1 MEVRMRQ
8 WIAVVVALM
17 CLVPGAVAPSEGQTS
32 SLIGGGLT
40 ALPTTSIGPDLL
52 RNGGFES
59 VNGAL
64 PISWS
69 SGTGVALDQSVKH
82 SGQFSYR
89 GTGNFVS
96 PQQTVNVKKGLY
108 RLSGWI
114 RTQGVGSGAANGV
127 RLQFDQRPAANAW
140 KSTDTIFGTHD
151 WTRFELA
158 NLVVTQDSTVTVRL
172 ANYNNT
178 TGTVWFDD
186 IRLEEQRGPAVDVFL
201 LHPNFRGMLFDDQ
214 PQSMRFDVSVNPPS
228 GDASD
233 YRVSATLK
241 DEVSGQVVATET
253 YPGAA
258 NFVAELDGGG
268 MAMGR
273 AYLATFS
280 LQDSA
285 GTTVSTYPA
294 YRVSRA
300 PAAARSQMNIAFDS
314 KNRVLVHG
322 VPRFVLGVYDS
333 QGSYSTH
340 DDAWES
346 QLWSP
351 TGQRRMNGMKINFY
365 LNYWMG
371 EAPADAMK
379 ALMTNLQKHGV
390 MYLQTGNCFDD
401 FATGPEFLI
410 NGPDSYVTDLNSHD
424 GLGGF
429 YTVDECVATLAPSAF
444 QQYDRLRR
452 LAPDTL
458 TFTTNFGTPELTLW
472 RDSADVLSTDP
483 YPLFGA
489 APAGGYDHGEVA
501 DWTALTRDTVKDARP
516 IMTVL
521 QFFKFTAQGRF
532 PTLAEMRNHA
542 WMAVAEGAKGLW
554 WWSLGA
560 NALSAVCS
568 DWCAERTGYMNNLK
582 AVVNELADLEPV
594 LLADDAPGA
603 LAGNSNPATIRTKVK
618 LVDGRG
624 YIIAYNATNTTT
636 SATFRWNTA
645 PGTVSVNAERRSLGV
660 STNSFTDSFGPFAAH
675 VYVITNGG
683 NAGGGSTSGGGGGTT
698 TPGGPSVTFTNVTEG
713 ATLSSGFTVK
723 MAGSGGTGGGYT
735 YQLQLDGSLIYTG
748 TSPSMLWNTTTA
760 ANGDHELTATV
771 TDSAKQKGSAKRT
784 VNVKNGVATP
794 PPAPG
799 AVALFVTEPL
809 EGKVL
814 SGPTKA
820 IVWVNGAKAGSNVYT
835 LSVGGLTVATMTTAD
850 TTAVTIPWT
859 TDNAPAGDQVLT
871 ASVRDSGGK
880 TASSTVPITIKH
892 TSTGILTAGFSGPA
906 AGSTVSGTVA
916 IGLTASGGNG
926 PYSYRLA
933 LDGTQVA
940 TSASYAWNTT
950 KGTNGGHNFVVT
962 VTDSDG
968 RSATATRPFFV
979 SNGGSTP
986 PPPAPKPGTA
996 FNVFITQP
1004 DNAQVVRGTSWVVLW
1019 AEGTTGSSNIFTLK
1033 VDGATVGTYTTPNRG
1048 PVTIPWNTKTKPN
1061 GNHTLSGSVRDASGK
1076 VISTSITVNV
1086 RN

>member
-1 MEVRMRQ
+1 MRQ

-17 CLVPGAVAPSEGQTS
+17 CIALGAVTPAVGQTS

-40 ALPTTSIGPDLL
+40 ALPTTTVGPDLL
-52 RNGGFES
+52 KNGGFES
-59 VNGAL
+59 VNGGL

-69 SGTGVALDQSVKH
+69 SGKGMALDQSVKH
-82 SGQFSYR
+82 SGTYSYR
-89 GTGNFVS
+89 GTGAFVS
-96 PQQTVNVKKGLY
+96 PAQTLNVKKGMY
-108 RLSGWI
+108 RLSGWV
-114 RTQGVGSGAANGV
+114 RTSGVGSGVGHGV
-127 RLQFDQRPAANAW
+127 RLQFDQRPAAAEW
-140 KSTDTIFGTHD
+140 KNTDTIFGTRD

-172 ANYNNT
+172 ENFNST

-214 PQSMRFDVSVNPPS
+214 PQTMRFDVSVNPPS
-228 GDASD
+228 GDPSD

-241 DEVSGQVVATET
+241 DEATGGVVATET

-273 AYLATFS
+273 PYLATFS
-280 LQDSA
+280 LQNSA
-285 GTTVSTYPA
+285 GTTISTYPA
-294 YRVSRA
+294 YRVSRV
-300 PAAARSQMNIAFDS
+300 PAAARAQMNIAFDS

-333 QGSYSTH
+333 QGSYGTN
-340 DDAWES
+340 DDIWEN

-351 TGQRRMNGMKINFY
+351 TGERRMNGMKINFY

-371 EAPADAMK
+371 EAPADGMK

-401 FATGPEFLI
+401 GAAGSQFLI
-410 NGPDSYVTDLNSHD
+410 NGADSYVTDLNSHD

-429 YTVDECVATLAPSAF
+429 YTVDECLATLVPSTF
-444 QQYDRLRR
+444 KQYDRLRR

-458 TFTTNFGTPELTLW
+458 TFSTNFGTPELTLW
-472 RDSADVLSTDP
+472 RDSADILSTDP

-501 DWTALTRDTVKDARP
+501 DWTALTRNTVKDARP

-521 QFFKFTAQGRF
+521 QFFKFTAQGRY
-532 PTLAEMRNHA
+532 PTLTEMRNHA

-560 NALSAVCS
+560 NALSEVCS
-568 DWCAERTGYMNNLK
+568 NWCAERTGYMNNLK

-603 LAGNSNPATIRTKVK
+603 LIGNSNPAAIHTKVK
-618 LVDGRG
+618 LVDGHG
-624 YIIAYNATNTTT
+624 YVIAYNSTNTTT
-636 SATFRWNTA
+636 SATFRWNTV
-645 PGTVSVNAERRSLGV
+645 PGTVSVNAERRTLGV
-660 STNSFTDSFGPFAAH
+660 SSNSFTDSFGPFAAH
-675 VYVITNGG
+675 VYVIANGG
-683 NAGGGSTSGGGGGTT
+683 VSAGGSTSGGGGGTT
-698 TPGGPSVTFTNVTEG
+698 TPGGPSVIFTNPAAEA
-713 ATLSSGFTVK
+713 ATVSNSFTVTL
-723 MAGSGGTGGGYT
+723 AASGGTGGGYT
-735 YQLQLDGSLIYTG
+735 YQLQLDGSLVYSG
-748 TSPSMLWNTTTA
+748 TNPSMLWNTTTA
-760 ANGDHELTATV
+760 VNGAHELTATV
-771 TDSAKQKGSAKRT
+771 TDAAKQKGSAKRT
-784 VNVKNGVATP
+784 VNVKNGVVTP
-794 PPAPG
+794 PPPPG
-799 AVALFVTEPL
+799 SLVLSITEPL

-820 IVWVNGAKAGSNVYT
+820 IVWLKGAKAGSNVYT
-835 LSVGGLTVATMTTAD
+835 LSVGGRTVATMTTAD
-850 TTAVTIPWT
+850 ISAVTIPWT

-880 TASSTVPITIKH
+880 TASSTVPITVKN
-892 TSTGILTAGFSGPA
+892 TSTGTLTAGFSGPA
-906 AGSTVSGTVA
+906 AGSTVSGTVT
-916 IGLTASGGNG
+916 IGLTATGGNG
-926 PYSYRLA
+926 AYSYRLT
-933 LDGTQVA
+933 LDGTQVG
-940 TSASYAWNTT
+940 TSASYSWVTT
-950 KGTNGGHNFVVT
+950 KMKNGGHNFVVT

-968 RSATATRPFFV
+968 RSATATRTLFV
-979 SNGGSTP
+979 ANGVSTP
-986 PPPAPKPGTA
+986 PSGPSPGTA

-1004 DNAQVVRGTSWVVLW
+1004 DQGQIVRGTSWVVLW
-1019 AEGTTGSSNIFTLK
+1019 AEGTTGSSNVFTLK
-1033 VDGATVGTYTTPNRG
+1033 VDGTTVGTFTTPNRG
-1048 PVTIPWNTKTKPN
+1048 PVTIPWNTKSKPN
-1061 GNHTLSGSVRDASGK
+1061 GTHTVSGSVRDASGK
-1076 VISTSITVNV
+1076 VITTSLTVTV